1 MSLTRSLDVARSH
14 LSSTAEYMQ
23 QVSRNVAR
31 ANEPFA
37 TRKISQYVTSGSGS
51 VYLAVASRSE
61 DKMLFAKALSSISAA
76 ARDKEVMSSLD
87 QMNDA
92 VGNPDDQSSPAALIQ
107 KLENAL
113 QSYTA
118 GSHNVSR
125 QAEALTAAR
134 DLATRLNVATTGT
147 QSARTQADKDM
158 SNAIGK
164 VNDLLSQFKTLND
177 DITRG
182 TITGR
187 DVTDQADSRDRIV
200 NELAEQFGLRA
211 ETRENSDMVLIL
223 ENGVV
228 LFDKTAR
235 SVSFTPTGAFDA
247 SVTGNAVFVD
257 GVPVTGPNAVVP
269 LATGRIAGLTKVRDV
284 TAVQYQKQL
293 DEIARGLI
301 QTFSE
306 TGPTGL
312 SPQLAGLFTN
322 GALNTVPAI
331 GAASV
336 GVAGRITVNALV
348 DPNKGGVADRL
359 RDGIAYTYNP
369 GTGAGYTDRLN
380 TLISE
385 MSATRAFDPTAGV
398 DASASIL
405 QFSSSS
411 DGWLSAE
418 RQRTGAS
425 YEYTSVMYERAS
437 DALVKATGV
446 NVEEEYLVMLEL
458 ERSYQASSKLIA
470 TVDKMFEALLAAA
483 R

>member
-37 TRKISQYVTSGSGS
+37 TKKISQYVTSNSGM

-61 DKMLFAKALSSISAA
+61 DKMLFAKALASISAA
-76 ARDKEVMSSLD
+76 ARDKEVVTSLD
-87 QMNDA
+87 VLNDS
-92 VGNPDDQSSPAALIQ
+92 VGNPEDQSSPAALIQ
-107 KLENAL
+107 KLEDAL

-118 GSHNVSR
+118 GAHNVSR
-125 QAEALTAAR
+125 QAEALNAAR
-134 DLATRLNVATTGT
+134 DLATRLNVATLGT
-147 QSARTQADKDM
+147 QKARSQADIDL
-158 SNAIGK
+158 ADTIEK
-164 VNDLLSQFKTLND
+164 VNDLLGQFKTLND
-177 DITRG
+177 DIMRG

-187 DVTDQADSRDRIV
+187 DVTDQLDSRDRIV
-200 NELAEQFGLRA
+200 NQLSEQFGLRT
-211 ETRENSDMVLIL
+211 EVRENNDMALIL

-228 LFDKTAR
+228 LFDKSQR
-235 SVSFTPTGAFDA
+235 SVAFAPSGAFDA

-257 GVPVTGPNAVVP
+257 GMPVTGPNAVLP
-269 LATGRIAGLTKVRDV
+269 LTTGRIAGLVKIRDV
-284 TAVQYQKQL
+284 TSVQYQKQL

-322 GALNTVPAI
+322 GALTAVPAI

-336 GVAGRITVNALV
+336 GLAGRIKVNALV
-348 DPNKGGVADRL
+348 DPNQGGNADRL
-359 RDGIAYTYNP
+359 RDGINYLYNT
-369 GTGAGYTDRLN
+369 GAGAGYTDRLN
-380 TLISE
+380 TLITE

-418 RQRTGAS
+418 RQRASDS

-437 DALVKATGV
+437 DALSKATGV

-458 ERSYQASSKLIA
+458 ERAYQASSKLIA
-470 TVDKMFEALLAAA
+470 TVDKMFESLLAAA